1 MDLPLLHSIRFPIL
15 PVHIVKRLAASSRQL
30 FFIIIEAIQ
39 EPAFS
44 GGNRSAHP
52 VDVVTALA
60 RKVAEGRHRSLE
72 LYRGAIIFSI

>member
-15 PVHIVKRLAASSRQL
+15 PVHIVKRLAASSRQ
-30 FFIIIEAIQ
+30 FFFIIEAIQ

-60 RKVAEGRHRSLE
+60 RKVAEGRQRSLE